1 MESGMNF
8 NPHAYEELTC
18 TECGHNVFV
27 PGVVFKQVPGL
38 LLGQA
43 DIKTVPFPIKVA
55 CCAKCGT
62 ISQADKEELEREAE
76 IAKKAANANKGGII
90 I

>member
-8 NPHAYEELTC
+8 NPHAFEELTC

-27 PGVVFKQVPGL
+27 PGVVFKQVPGV

-43 DIKTVPFPIKVA
+43 DVKIVPFPIKVA

-62 ISQADKEELEREAE
+62 ISQADKEELQKAAE
-76 IAKKAANANKGGII
+76 TAKKATAANSGII